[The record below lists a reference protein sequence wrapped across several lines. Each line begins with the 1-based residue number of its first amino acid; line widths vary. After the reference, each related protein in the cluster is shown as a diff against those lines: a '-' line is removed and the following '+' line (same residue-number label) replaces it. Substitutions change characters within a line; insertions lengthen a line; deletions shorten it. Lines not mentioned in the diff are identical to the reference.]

1 MYVGM
6 GQDEIPTYKTTVT
19 DWAVWA
25 LILIA
30 ILELLSDKKDESL

>member
-6 GQDEIPTYKTTVT
+6 GQDEIPTFKSEVT

-30 ILELLSDKKDESL
+30 VLEFLTNKRGTS